1 MRILMPCA
9 AFPPFA
15 DGGGPVSSLL
25 LAKMLVA
32 AGHEVRVVNVAD
44 EERHET
50 FEGVPVHRIPSL
62 NIYWDYYTPRPVW
75 KKLVWH
81 ALENG
86 NPRAFL
92 AMRREIADF
101 RPDIMLTV
109 SIENIN
115 VASWAAAR
123 AAGIPVAH
131 TIFSAFMM
139 CWNGVMQR
147 DGENCRTQCASC
159 YAGSF
164 GRRQFSRLV
173 DTVIGESRDI
183 VQRHID
189 QGYFPRATPYRVPAV
204 IDAVHATAP
213 RSLSA
218 GRPLRVGFL
227 GVQTRFKGFGVLA
240 EAARLL
246 TAEGNVEFVI
256 GGTGRDGFAEETRAL
271 FPPER
276 TSFLGWT
283 TPAEFFPQVDLL
295 VYPTIGREA
304 FGRATI
310 EAFSHAVPAIST
322 DIGGVAENIEDGIN
336 GYHTPAG
343 DAAALAACIERI
355 AASPEIYAQLS
366 RGALTAA
373 QDYLE
378 PSVCTLLET
387 ALSQTLARHGGP
399 VSRDLRE
406 AAR

>member
-15 DGGGPVSSLL
+15 DGGGPISSLL

-32 AGHEVRVVNVAD
+32 AGHDVRVVNVGED
-44 EERHET
+44 DRHEIY
-50 FEGVPVHRIPSL
+50 EGVPVHRIRSL
-62 NIYWDYYTPRPVW
+62 NIYWNYYTSRPAW

-92 AMRREIADF
+92 AMRREISDF

-147 DGENCRTQCASC
+147 DGKNCPAQCASC

-173 DTVIGESRDI
+173 DAVIGESRDI
-183 VQRHID
+183 VQRHLD
-189 QGYFPRATPYRVPAV
+189 EGYFPRAAAYRVPAV
-204 IDAVHATAP
+204 IDAVHADAP
-213 RSLSA
+213 RSLPA
-218 GRPLRVGFL
+218 DRPLRVGFL

-246 TAEGNVEFVI
+246 SAQGNVEFVI
-256 GGTGRDGFAEETRAL
+256 GGTGRDSFAEETRAL
-271 FPPER
+271 FPVNR
-276 TSFLGWT
+276 TRFLGWT

-310 EAFSHAVPAIST
+310 EAFSHAVPVIST
-322 DIGGVAENIEDGIN
+322 DIGGVAENIADGVN
-336 GYHTPAG
+336 GYHAAAG

-355 AASPEIYAQLS
+355 AASPDLYARLS
-366 RGALTAA
+366 KGALEAA
-373 QDYLE
+373 ADYLE
-378 PSVCTLLET
+378 PAVCSILES
-387 ALSQTLARHGGP
+387 ALSRTLERHGGATR
-399 VSRDLRE
+399 RDVRE
-406 AAR
+406 ASR